1 MIWKIPRKYNAATIY
16 SWELLHLDA
25 RDRRISKE
33 ARAYHMRILVAEDE
47 EDIKSVYRMTLAGRG
62 HEVFLTSDGEEC
74 VKVYRQML
82 QEYYHKEG
90 EHDGRT
96 PLSYFDVLILDY
108 KMPKKDGLQ
117 VAKEILEIN
126 PEQRI
131 IFASAYVKETLSESV
146 KELKRLVELMQKP
159 FSVSSLSDT
168 VENTEA
174 YGGLKMLMTT
184 SRDIIEDLDNLSG
197 DQIRELFEGL
207 RRVQKFKGP

>member
-1 MIWKIPRKYNAATIY
+1 
-16 SWELLHLDA
+16 
-25 RDRRISKE
+25 
-33 ARAYHMRILVAEDE
+33 MRILVAEDE
-47 EDIKSVYRMTLAGRG
+47 EDIKSVYYMTLASRG

-74 VKVYRQML
+74 VNVYRQKH
-82 QEYYHKEG
+82 QEYHKEG
-90 EHDGRT
+90 EHDGNISSS
-96 PLSYFDVLILDY
+96 SYFDVLILDY

-126 PEQRI
+126 PDQRI

-146 KELKRLVELMQKP
+146 KELKRVVEMMQKP

-184 SRDIIEDLDNLSG
+184 SRDIIEHLDNLSG

-207 RRVQKFKGP
+207 RRVQKFKGS